1 MRRVSGYIGFRRLLS
16 ILGTLLCLVTP
27 VSADEIEWLERSY
40 DFGAFR
46 EAEGVKTGRVRFVNR
61 GKEPTVINRV
71 RLTCGCTSETHTEG
85 LVAPGDTAVI
95 EFSYNPKG
103 RPGRFEKTIK
113 VYVGEDP
120 APVVIGMKGTVIGA
134 PQTLEADYPLE
145 VGPLRINTRR
155 SDFGK
160 ITHGSARHIFLT
172 CYNQGNDTL
181 RPVFRNLHEMI
192 DVDITPKAVPPGD
205 IATVSVYLNTREFED
220 MGPHEY
226 QVDLFPF
233 EGSTDKMTLTFAA
246 DIQPDMSR
254 LSVKD
259 VNDGPRIYCLPE
271 SVDIGTIGAGGKH
284 QVRFSFVISNDG
296 KSELEVL
303 RIFNRDGAVKVT
315 RYPARLRPGKS
326 GKVECVAE
334 VAKLP
339 EGPFRIKV
347 EVMST
352 DPLHPVRSVVV
363 CGLRE

>member
-1 MRRVSGYIGFRRLLS
+1 MRRVCGYIGFRRLLS
-16 ILGTLLCLVTP
+16 LLGALLCLVTP
-27 VSADEIEWLERSY
+27 VSAEIEWLERSY

-46 EAEGVKTGRVRFVNR
+46 EAEGVRTGRVRFVNR
-61 GKEPTVINRV
+61 GKEPTIINRV

-120 APVVIGMKGTVIGA
+120 SPVVIGMKGTVIGA
-134 PQTLEADYPLE
+134 PQTLETDYPVE
-145 VGPLRINTRR
+145 AGPLRINTLR

-172 CYNQGNDTL
+172 CYNQGSDTL
-181 RPVFRNLHEMI
+181 RPVFVNPHEMLDI
-192 DVDITPKAVPPGD
+192 DITPKEVPPGD

-226 QVDLFPF
+226 AVDILPSGGADQKASLRF
-233 EGSTDKMTLTFAA
+233 SA

-259 VNDGPRIYCLPE
+259 VDEGPRIYCLPE
-271 SVDIGTIGAGGKH
+271 TVDLGTLGAPKGKR

-296 KSELEVL
+296 KSELEIL
-303 RIFNRDGAVKVT
+303 RVFNRDGAVKVT

-334 VAKLP
+334 VAKFP
-339 EGPFRIKV
+339 EGPFRVKV
-347 EVMST
+347 EIMST
-352 DPLHPVRSVVV
+352 DPLHPVRSVAV